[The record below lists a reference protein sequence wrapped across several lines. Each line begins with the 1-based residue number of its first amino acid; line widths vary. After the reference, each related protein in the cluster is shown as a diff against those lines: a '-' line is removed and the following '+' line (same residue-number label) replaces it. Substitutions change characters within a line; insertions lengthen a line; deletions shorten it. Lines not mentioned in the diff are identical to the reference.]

1 MAVLAEPLDVTES
14 DPSIVPLTRAA
25 LHGITRALASVGR
38 AFVCLDPSFHIV
50 HASHLLDE
58 LLGAGTASNLRGQPV
73 DELLGVE
80 LFGSSGP
87 LRQALLNG
95 QMREGW
101 RATLRF
107 GNSPARLVSIT
118 AAPMQREGSEIC
130 DPRVMYLVLLRPAEE
145 EEACPDAPAF
155 CSDAVACSPA
165 MQRIFRLV
173 ETLQQS
179 EATVL
184 ISGESGTGKEV
195 VARAIHQRSVRG
207 GGPFVAV
214 NCGALPGELLEAELF
229 GHVRGAFTGAVRDRV
244 GRFELASRG
253 TWLTP
258 NRPLV
263 QIRIGVMAMG
273 RRALSRIAFQP
284 INTIPSAPKPD
295 FRVFPIPSA
304 AQLLE
309 LTAQVATN
317 NRFSSI
323 ESTSDAQIMAAVS
336 SGVKHVIYILKENR
350 TYDQVLG
357 DLVDANGMPIG
368 EQDTSLV
375 QWGQAITPNEH
386 SLARTFVTL
395 DHFYATSEVS
405 YDGWL
410 WSTSAQSPDVVEHQF
425 PVVYGFRA
433 LSLDSEGLNRSV
445 NTALPTLAGRIA
457 ADPLTPNDPDVLP
470 GQTAVSAPDGP
481 NNEINTGYI
490 WNAVLRAGLTVRN
503 YGFFID
509 TTCYNQPGCFIPEV
523 HYPASSNTVVA
534 TSSNAALAP
543 YTDPYFRG
551 FDNNFPIIIAI
562 KSGSANSML
571 TTPAAE
577 FPRSAWF
584 GSCTITPED
593 FGTAIDMVNTPEL
606 MQADNDYAVGLI
618 VQKIASSIYAQNTLI
633 FVVED
638 DAQDGADHVDSHR
651 TVAFVAGAYVK
662 QGAVISTHYNTIDF
676 IRTMEEVLGLKQY
689 LNLNDALGHPMTDI
703 FTTTPQPWQFTAA
716 PSAYLYASQLPL
728 PSAPVGMKVPKST
741 HNSVYWARVTR
752 GLDFSDS
759 DRVDPLVFN
768 RILWKGAMH
777 NKPLPLSLK
786 KAHSDDDDDGRPRKS
801 PLPTS

>member
-14 DPSIVPLTRAA
+14 DPSIGPLTRAA

-258 NRPLV
+258 NRPLG

-284 INTIPSAPKPD
+284 INTTPSAPKPD
-295 FRVFPIPSA
+295 CRVFP
-304 AQLLE
+304 
-309 LTAQVATN
+309 
-317 NRFSSI
+317 
-323 ESTSDAQIMAAVS
+323 
-336 SGVKHVIYILKENR
+336 
-350 TYDQVLG
+350 
-357 DLVDANGMPIG
+357 
-368 EQDTSLV
+368 
-375 QWGQAITPNEH
+375 
-386 SLARTFVTL
+386 
-395 DHFYATSEVS
+395 
-405 YDGWL
+405 
-410 WSTSAQSPDVVEHQF
+410 
-425 PVVYGFRA
+425 FRA
-433 LSLDSEGLNRSV
+433 PRNCRS
-445 NTALPTLAGRIA
+445 
-457 ADPLTPNDPDVLP
+457 
-470 GQTAVSAPDGP
+470 
-481 NNEINTGYI
+481 
-490 WNAVLRAGLTVRN
+490 
-503 YGFFID
+503 
-509 TTCYNQPGCFIPEV
+509 
-523 HYPASSNTVVA
+523 
-534 TSSNAALAP
+534 
-543 YTDPYFRG
+543 
-551 FDNNFPIIIAI
+551 
-562 KSGSANSML
+562 
-571 TTPAAE
+571 
-577 FPRSAWF
+577 
-584 GSCTITPED
+584 
-593 FGTAIDMVNTPEL
+593 
-606 MQADNDYAVGLI
+606 
-618 VQKIASSIYAQNTLI
+618 
-633 FVVED
+633 
-638 DAQDGADHVDSHR
+638 
-651 TVAFVAGAYVK
+651 
-662 QGAVISTHYNTIDF
+662 
-676 IRTMEEVLGLKQY
+676 
-689 LNLNDALGHPMTDI
+689 
-703 FTTTPQPWQFTAA
+703 
-716 PSAYLYASQLPL
+716 
-728 PSAPVGMKVPKST
+728 
-741 HNSVYWARVTR
+741 
-752 GLDFSDS
+752 
-759 DRVDPLVFN
+759 
-768 RILWKGAMH
+768 
-777 NKPLPLSLK
+777 
-786 KAHSDDDDDGRPRKS
+786 
-801 PLPTS
+801 